1 MDCIIMEEL
10 AFFGRHGVYEEET
23 KLGQRF
29 VVTLHLYGDFQK
41 AAAFDD
47 VALTVDYG
55 KVYEVV
61 KQIVEGPP
69 VKLVETVAQRIAQAI
84 LESFSRILTVT
95 VRLEKP
101 GAPIQGV
108 FGTVGVE
115 MTRSQIES

>member
-1 MDCIIMEEL
+1 MDDL
-10 AFFGRHGVYEEET
+10 AFYGRHGVYGEET
-23 KLGQRF
+23 TLGQRF
-29 VVTLHLYGDFQK
+29 VVTLRLYGDFQE
-41 AAAFDD
+41 AATFDD
-47 VALTVDYG
+47 VTATVDYG

-61 KQIVEGPP
+61 KLIVEGSP

-95 VRLEKP
+95 VRVEKP

-115 MTRSQIES
+115 MTRSQNES